1 MADIELFNLT
11 DSTNAD
17 NGTGVFDKLIQS
29 VEQHI
34 ESQHKA
40 GRITGTSYSDVYLG
54 SMQSV
59 LAESVRFLL
68 SEQQAGLEADLLNEQ
83 ILSEQK
89 KNEPGG
95 LIDLEKRKNQE
106 QIDLIIAQTASQYES
121 IDASRKD
128 TNRKNLLNS
137 KQVIKI
143 GKETELLTTQN
154 SELLLSGEVDRELK
168 TAQKI
173 ATASNAIDS
182 TNKANADVALT
193 NSKEVDQIYVTTNI
207 RPLEKSKIEEEIDAS
222 SKDTTR
228 KNLLNSEQVIKVGK
242 ESELLTT
249 QNSELLLNGV
259 VERSL
264 KDEQRIA
271 TTSGATDSTNKA
283 NADVALTNSK
293 EVDQIYVTTNI
304 RPLEK
309 NKIEEEIDLLMSRD
323 AEQLAATI
331 RSDAESSKQV
341 IKIEKESNLLTT
353 KDSELTL
360 NGISD
365 RALKAEQ
372 KIATTSGAIDSTNRA
387 VAEVDFTKAKE
398 TDQTYIT
405 TNMRPL
411 ELSKLQGDIDY
422 ANSKELDQIYVT
434 TNIRPLEKSK
444 MEEEIDLLQ
453 AREIEQLAATVRMD
467 LESAKKVLLIEAQ
480 TLGFKVDGKQKLL
493 KQMFEGFAIETTTNG
508 AVTAPAPSLNS
519 SASLELVANSIFDD
533 LAPTEGTI

>member
-106 QIDLIIAQTASQYES
+106 QIDLIIAQTAAQYES

-143 GKETELLTTQN
+143 GKESELLTTQN

-173 ATASNAIDS
+173 ATESNAIDS

-193 NSKEVDQIYVTTNI
+193 NSKEVDQIYVTT
-207 RPLEKSKIEEEIDAS
+207 S
-222 SKDTTR
+222 
-228 KNLLNSEQVIKVGK
+228 
-242 ESELLTT
+242 
-249 QNSELLLNGV
+249 
-259 VERSL
+259 
-264 KDEQRIA
+264 
-271 TTSGATDSTNKA
+271 
-283 NADVALTNSK
+283 
-293 EVDQIYVTTNI
+293 I

-365 RALKAEQ
+365 RALKTEQ

-405 TNMRPL
+405 TNIRPL
-411 ELSKLQGDIDY
+411 ELSKLD
-422 ANSKELDQIYVT
+422 
-434 TNIRPLEKSK
+434 
-444 MEEEIDLLQ
+444 EEIDLLQ
-453 AREIEQLAATVRMD
+453 SRDVEQIAATVRMD

-508 AVTAPAPSLNS
+508 EVTKPAPTINS
-519 SASLELVANSIFDD
+519 SMSLEMVANSIFDD
-533 LAPTEGTI
+533 LEPTGGII

>member
-137 KQVIKI
+137 NQVIKI

-154 SELLLSGEVDRELK
+154 SELLLSGVVDRELK

-173 ATASNAIDS
+173 ATSSNAIDS

-193 NSKEVDQIYVTTNI
+193 NSKEVDQIYVTT
-207 RPLEKSKIEEEIDAS
+207 S
-222 SKDTTR
+222 
-228 KNLLNSEQVIKVGK
+228 
-242 ESELLTT
+242 
-249 QNSELLLNGV
+249 
-259 VERSL
+259 
-264 KDEQRIA
+264 
-271 TTSGATDSTNKA
+271 
-283 NADVALTNSK
+283 
-293 EVDQIYVTTNI
+293 I

-341 IKIEKESNLLTT
+341 TKIEKESNLLTT

-365 RALKAEQ
+365 RALKTEQ

-508 AVTAPAPSLNS
+508 AVTAPAPTLNS
-519 SASLELVANSIFDD
+519 SASLEMVANSIFDD
-533 LAPTEGTI
+533 LAPTAGTI